1 MNLPSDPHRGYSDET
16 RRSRTTTVQ
25 RHSQHVRQTQ
35 YPASASRE
43 ISQVPQSL
51 PQMQPHVTD
60 GRTYLVQGHQD
71 ISARQDIQGYA
82 PSTIWAYQGS
92 GLQQYDD
99 PIDAQGRVTLPGGHR
114 PFDDPIDAQG
124 RVTLPGGHRPFDDPH
139 RRTAH
144 FVDSGQHPGTRYA
157 SYAGD
162 TEQRAITSAARAI
175 THFEMQFT
183 HGANLNA
190 SAQDVLQG
198 GTPWPYPQ
206 RIDPNYRGHPPAVE
220 CANHN
225 GKSSRTR
232 RW

>member
-1 MNLPSDPHRGYSDET
+1 MNLPSDPHRRYSDET
-16 RRSRTTTVQ
+16 RRSWTTTVQ

-35 YPASASRE
+35 CPASASRE
-43 ISQVPQSL
+43 ISQVPQSR
-51 PQMQPHVTD
+51 PQMQPHMVD

-71 ISARQDIQGYA
+71 ISACQDIQGYA

-92 GLQQYDD
+92 SGLQQYDD
-99 PIDAQGRVTLPGGHR
+99 PIDSQGRVTLPDGHR
-114 PFDDPIDAQG
+114 PFDDP
-124 RVTLPGGHRPFDDPH
+124 R

-175 THFEMQFT
+175 THFEMQFS

-206 RIDPNYRGHPPAVE
+206 RIDPNYRDYPPAVE

-225 GKSSRTR
+225 GKYSRAR

>member
-1 MNLPSDPHRGYSDET
+1 MYGKHNALHLLRERSHKFHKVALKCNRTWWTAEPIWSKDIKIYLHVKTSKGMPRQPS
-16 RRSRTTTVQ
+16 
-25 RHSQHVRQTQ
+25 
-35 YPASASRE
+35 
-43 ISQVPQSL
+43 
-51 PQMQPHVTD
+51 
-60 GRTYLVQGHQD
+60 GH
-71 ISARQDIQGYA
+71 IKAG
-82 PSTIWAYQGS
+82 T

-99 PIDAQGRVTLPGGHR
+99 PIDSQGRVTLPDGHR
-114 PFDDPIDAQG
+114 PFDDP
-124 RVTLPGGHRPFDDPH
+124 R

-175 THFEMQFT
+175 THFEMQFS

-206 RIDPNYRGHPPAVE
+206 RIDPNYRDYPPAVE

-225 GKSSRTR
+225 GKYSRAR